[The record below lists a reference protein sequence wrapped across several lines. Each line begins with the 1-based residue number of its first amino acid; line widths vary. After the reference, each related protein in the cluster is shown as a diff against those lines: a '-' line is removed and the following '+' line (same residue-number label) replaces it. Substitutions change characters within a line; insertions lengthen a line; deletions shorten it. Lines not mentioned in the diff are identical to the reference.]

1 MARPAD
7 RAHEL
12 EKQRKELKAKLV
24 ATGDLRQGSLVKRY
38 RTCGKPGCHCAQ
50 AGADGHG
57 PTWSL
62 TRAVHGKTVTRVIPP
77 SAVDQTRA
85 QIAEYHRFRTLARE
99 LIDVSDA
106 LCDARLAAGAV
117 DPHGPAKRGASKAPS
132 RPRSSKKSK
141 PS

>member
-1 MARPAD
+1 MTTPTD
-7 RAHEL
+7 RVHEL
-12 EKQRKELKAKLV
+12 EKHRKELKAKLV
-24 ATGDLRQGSLVKRY
+24 ATGDMRPGSLVKRY

-57 PTWSL
+57 PSWSL

-77 SAVDQTRA
+77 GAVDQTRA
-85 QIAEYHRFRTLARE
+85 QIAESHRFRTLARA
-99 LIDVSDA
+99 LIDVSDT

-117 DPHGPAKRGASKAPS
+117 DPHGPAKRGASQAPS